1 MIRVVIENILLFL
14 LPALVY
20 LAYVYLVRAP
30 ATDHNGNRVN
40 PIDDAPLLW
49 LFIAGACL
57 VIATLIAF
65 GSTTGGKPG
74 EAYEPPVVKDG
85 QIEPGRVR

>member
-14 LPALVY
+14 LPTMVY
-20 LAYVYLVRAP
+20 LAYAYLLRAP
-30 ATDHNGNRVN
+30 ATDQNGHQIR
-40 PIDDAPLLW
+40 PFDDAPLMW

-74 EAYEPPVVKDG
+74 EAYEPPFVKDG
-85 QIEPGRVR
+85 RIEPGHVR